1 MMNMVQC
8 KTIKINTLLKTM
20 ALSAIVLIS
29 FVSVFSAYANIKVSD
44 TSSTTFHFGG
54 TIAASCKVNSNAS
67 LNANSLNLLDNTA
80 SQDIGTLEVWCN
92 TGGNATTRYSSAN
105 QGYLVSGDSKIP
117 YNLSLG
123 QDSNISL
130 RQEYVNS
137 ATAAGF
143 GSDGEGQF
151 QSLKVT
157 TQGTGLDSAG
167 DYSDT
172 ITVTVAYN

>member
-1 MMNMVQC
+1 MHSFK
-8 KTIKINTLLKTM
+8 KTIIS
-20 ALSAIVLIS
+20 ALAITQAIVLTP
-29 FVSVFSAYANIKVSD
+29 FVLSSNALANINTAD

-67 LNANSLNLLDNTA
+67 LNANSLNLLDNSA

-92 TGGNATTRYSSAN
+92 TGGNATTRYRSAN
-105 QGYLVSGDSKIP
+105 QGFLVSGDNKIP
-117 YNLSLG
+117 YSLSLG
-123 QDSNISL
+123 QDENISL
-130 RQEYVNS
+130 SQEHINN
-137 ATAAGF
+137 ATTAGT
-143 GSDGEGQF
+143 GTDGQTEAQL
-151 QSLKVT
+151 LKVT

>member
-1 MMNMVQC
+1 MHTYTRHSFKN
-8 KTIKINTLLKTM
+8 TAIKVLFPVVLVVCSLPN
-20 ALSAIVLIS
+20 AL
-29 FVSVFSAYANIKVSD
+29 ANIKTTD

-54 TIAASCKVNSNAS
+54 TVAASCKVNSNAA

-105 QGYLVSGDSKIP
+105 QGFLVSGDSKIP
-117 YNLSLG
+117 YSLSLG
-123 QDSNISL
+123 QDANISL
-130 RQEYVNS
+130 QQEHVNS
-137 ATAAGF
+137 TTTAGT
-143 GSDGEGQF
+143 GVEGQSEA
-151 QSLKVT
+151 QLLKVI